1 MRIER
6 DQLIAGLPAR
16 EVRRFMR
23 GAADQIIRIAVV
35 THFLGLSP
43 AGARKFLK
51 ELERDGWIAAKV
63 DHWEATEKGRA
74 LAMATAAKSLRRE
87 TAERLIADVVE
98 RARMINR
105 DSSFAY
111 RVRLLAV
118 FGSALTGT
126 ERPNDVDIACKLA
139 PRFAGEKQE
148 ILEDERRASRGSF
161 INTLEWAAWPKLEVL
176 KKLKSRS
183 RGLSIQDFGISTLEG
198 IDHKLVFSDDKGR
211 HRAR

>member
-16 EVRRFMR
+16 EGRRFMR
-23 GAADQIIRIAVV
+23 GAADHIIRIAVV

-74 LAMATAAKSLRRE
+74 LAMATATKSLRRE

-126 ERPNDVDIACKLA
+126 ECPNDVDIACKLA
-139 PRFAGEKQE
+139 PRFAGEEQE

-161 INTLEWAAWPKLEVL
+161 INTFEWAAWPKLEVL

-198 IDHKLVFSDDKGR
+198 IDHKLVFSDDR
-211 HRAR
+211 

>member
-23 GAADQIIRIAVV
+23 GAADHIIRITVV

-63 DHWEATEKGRA
+63 DHWEATAKGHA
-74 LAMATAAKSLRRE
+74 LAMATAASPLRRS
-87 TAERLIADVVE
+87 TAERLIADAIG

-105 DSSFAY
+105 DNEYAF
-111 RVRLLAV
+111 RVQWLAV
-118 FGSALTGT
+118 FGSVVAGA
-126 ERPNDVDIACKLA
+126 ERPNDVDVACRLVE
-139 PRFAGEKQE
+139 RFEGKKQRV
-148 ILEDERRASRGSF
+148 LEDERRASKGRF
-161 INTLEWAAWPKLEVL
+161 VNTSEWAAWPKIEVL
-176 KKLKSRS
+176 KKLRSRS
-183 RGLSIQDFGISTLEG
+183 RGLSIQEFGAWSFEK
-198 IDHKLVFSDDKGR
+198 IDHRVVFSDDG
-211 HRAR
+211 

>member
-1 MRIER
+1 M
-6 DQLIAGLPAR
+6 
-16 EVRRFMR
+16 
-23 GAADQIIRIAVV
+23 
-35 THFLGLSP
+35 
-43 AGARKFLK
+43 
-51 ELERDGWIAAKV
+51 

-74 LAMATAAKSLRRE
+74 LAMATAAKPLRRE
-87 TAERLIADVVE
+87 TAEKLIADVVE

-105 DSSFAY
+105 DSSLAY

-118 FGSALTGT
+118 FGSALTST

-161 INTLEWAAWPKLEVL
+161 INTFEWAAWPKLEVL

-183 RGLSIQDFGISTLEG
+183 RGLSIQDFGISTLER

>member
-23 GAADQIIRIAVV
+23 GAADHIIRITVV

-74 LAMATAAKSLRRE
+74 LAMATAAKPLRRE
-87 TAERLIADVVE
+87 TAERLIAEVVE

-105 DSSFAY
+105 DSSLAY

-118 FGSALTGT
+118 FGSALTGKV
-126 ERPNDVDIACKLA
+126 RPNDVDIACRLA

-148 ILEDERRASRGSF
+148 ILEDERRASRGF
-161 INTLEWAAWPKLEVL
+161 INTFEWAAWPKLEVL

-183 RGLSIQDFGISTLEG
+183 RGLSVQDFGISTLEG

>member
-1 MRIER
+1 MRR
-6 DQLIAGLPAR
+6 
-16 EVRRFMR
+16 
-23 GAADQIIRIAVV
+23 AADHIIRIAEV

-51 ELERDGWIAAKV
+51 ELERNGWIAAKV

-74 LAMATAAKSLRRE
+74 LAMATAAKPLRRE

-105 DSSFAY
+105 DSSLAY

-126 ERPNDVDIACKLA
+126 EHPNDVDIACKLV

-161 INTLEWAAWPKLEVL
+161 INTFEWAAWPKLEVL
-176 KKLKSRS
+176 QKLKSRS
-183 RGLSIQDFGISTLEG
+183 RGLSIQDFGISTLER
-198 IDHKLVFSDDKGR
+198 IDHKLVFSDDTGR

>member
-74 LAMATAAKSLRRE
+74 LAMATAAKPLRRE
-87 TAERLIADVVE
+87 TAERLPSQGSLSATVGIQF
-98 RARMINR
+98 ARVGRQVPRRMVPPDHAIPHR
-105 DSSFAY
+105 THEEDRPFA
-111 RVRLLAV
+111 
-118 FGSALTGT
+118 T
-126 ERPNDVDIACKLA
+126 
-139 PRFAGEKQE
+139 Q
-148 ILEDERRASRGSF
+148 ASRTHLRDDFRLNAGG
-161 INTLEWAAWPKLEVL
+161 ECEGRGRVPKVI
-176 KKLKSRS
+176 R
-183 RGLSIQDFGISTLEG
+183 
-198 IDHKLVFSDDKGR
+198 
-211 HRAR
+211 